1 MTFYV
6 ILLRYSCDIYSAF
19 NDTNIVLLFVSIPR
33 WLTLAARL
41 LRTYMSEATP
51 SNALRDLVQFVVWH
65 YVPMWFHIRQNG
77 SCDQGP
83 QNLFRSVALLR
94 ELPQRSQ
101 TVVRPVIQRNGFWA
115 HSDQLLLAMAA
126 DRNRAVRERAVS
138 LISAARQQ
146 QTDNSCRVFAIPA
159 INFDATVYTDLI
171 GWGEPVSQP
180 PLLRD
185 IGEAEMLR
193 IADAP
198 FVVPPYPVHTQA
210 VERAVRTVTEAC
222 TAVIGEEA
230 RHGLI
235 AAKLRHREI
244 LPTINT
250 KKDLL

>member
-1 MTFYV
+1 MVEVLYN
-6 ILLRYSCDIYSAF
+6 SCVF
-19 NDTNIVLLFVSIPR
+19 PIPR

-41 LRTYMSEATP
+41 LRAYMSAAAP
-51 SNALRDLVQFVVWH
+51 SSALRDLVQFVVSH

-77 SCDQGP
+77 SCDRGS

-101 TVVRPVIQRNGFWA
+101 TVVRPVIQLNGFWA
-115 HSDQLLLAMAA
+115 HPDQLLLAMVA
-126 DRNRAVRERAVS
+126 DRDRAVRERAVS

-146 QTDNSCRVFAIPA
+146 QAEDSCRVFAVPA
-159 INFDATVYTDLI
+159 INFDATVYTELI
-171 GWGEPVSQP
+171 GWDDPVSRP

-185 IGEAEMLR
+185 LGEAELLLV
-193 IADAP
+193 ADAP
-198 FVVPPYPVHTQA
+198 LAIPPYPVHTQA

-222 TAVIGEEA
+222 SSVVGEEA

-235 AAKLRHREI
+235 AAKMKHREI